1 MIKYDGKYMNLC
13 EKKDTKCNYKEFK
26 ERLTRFMY
34 SDKEF
39 EKKCFGGKATQY
51 VAGIVTGNFWI
62 YLCTFEALALVVILF
77 AVYKRRK

>member
-39 EKKCFGGKATQY
+39 EKKCFGGKAT
-51 VAGIVTGNFWI
+51 
-62 YLCTFEALALVVILF
+62 
-77 AVYKRRK
+77 